1 MSIKSKLLWSYI
13 FLIIFSTVLLGSIL
27 GSKSQTALSKEIGAK
42 TEQISTLI
50 LDIVSVRNDLLFDKV
65 STDLKYAS
73 EILESYGDYR
83 VDYNQKITVKENQL
97 PNLYAGEE
105 SLINIDEY
113 IKKIEDV
120 TGAVCSIFVL
130 DSNKLIR
137 VSTNIKNNG
146 DYALGTCLDSSSEIY
161 NRITNKLSYYGKTPI
176 EDSWYISG
184 YIPLF
189 DENNN
194 VIGALGVGHEQLNDY
209 LEEVI
214 NKIQI
219 GNTGYVY
226 ILNSAGDVIF
236 HPKIKG
242 KNLIS
247 YDFAQDIIQRKTG
260 SIEYEFQSFW
270 KMAKFTYF
278 KEWDWY
284 IISTANYD
292 DIHSSSKTIIYTT
305 ISIGIFVL
313 FVGIMIALFLSNTIV
328 KPIMDLKSCMEK
340 VSEGNLDIQSKVES
354 TDEVGVL
361 SRSFNTLVKEN
372 KKLLEETRE
381 YNILKVEFF
390 SNVSHELK
398 TPLNIIFTT
407 TQLLEYKFN
416 SDEELNP
423 QKINSYHNTIKQ
435 NCYRLLKLVNNL
447 IDITKIDSGYFELN
461 LLNVNIVEIVED
473 ITLSTVNYVNSKS
486 RNIIFDTNTEEKIM
500 AVDPEMME
508 RIMLNLISN
517 AIKFTKPN
525 DTITVTLTDLGHV
538 VKISIKDTGIGI
550 APEKQSVIFKRFRQV
565 DRLLNRNHEG
575 SGIGLSLVNSL
586 VAMHEGYI
594 SVNSELGKGSEFIV
608 TIPTSLVPKPNDNSI
623 VDDTISHEDKVEKI
637 HIEFSDIYS

>member
-13 FLIIFSTVLLGSIL
+13 FLIIFSTALLGSIL
-27 GSKSQTALSKEIGAK
+27 ASKSQAALSKETAAK
-42 TEQISTLI
+42 NENVANLL
-50 LDIVSVRNDLLFDKV
+50 LDIVSVRNNLLFDKV
-65 STDLKYAS
+65 STDLKYAY
-73 EILESYGDYR
+73 ETLERYGNLHIDY
-83 VDYNQKITVKENQL
+83 DKKITLNENIIPTL
-97 PNLYAGEE
+97 YVGEKNLIKNDNY
-105 SLINIDEY
+105 ID
-113 IKKIEDV
+113 KIEDI
-120 TGAVCSIFVL
+120 TGAVCSIFLL

-137 VSTNIKNNG
+137 VSTNILKDSKPAIG
-146 DYALGTCLDSSSEIY
+146 ICIDSSSEIY
-161 NRITNKLSYYGKTPI
+161 NRITNKLAYYGITYLG
-176 EDSWYISG
+176 DSWYISG
-184 YIPLF
+184 YVPLY

-194 VIGALGVGHEQLNDY
+194 VIGALGVGHEQLNNY

-219 GNTGYVY
+219 GTTGYVY
-226 ILNSAGDVIF
+226 IINSAGDVIF

-242 KNLIS
+242 DNLID
-247 YDFAQDIIQRKTG
+247 YDFAQKIIEKKTG

-278 KEWDWY
+278 EEWDWY
-284 IISTANYD
+284 IVSTANYD
-292 DIHSSSKTIIYTT
+292 DINSASQSLMCTT
-305 ISIGIFVL
+305 IAIGIFVL
-313 FVGIMIALFLSNTIV
+313 IVGIMIALFLANTIV

-340 VSEGNLDIQSKVES
+340 VSEGDLSIQCRIES

-372 KKLLEETRE
+372 RKLLQETRD
-381 YNILKVEFF
+381 YNMLKVEFF
-390 SNVSHELK
+390 SNISHELK

-407 TQLLEYKFN
+407 IQLINYKFN
-416 SDEELNP
+416 NDEELDHN
-423 QKINSYHNTIKQ
+423 KINSYHDTIKQ

-461 LLNVNIVEIVED
+461 PVNVNIVEIIED
-473 ITLSTVNYVNSKS
+473 ITLSTVNYVKSKS
-486 RNIIFDTNTEEKIM
+486 RNIIFDTNTEEKFM

-517 AIKFTKPN
+517 AIKFTN
-525 DTITVTLTDLGHV
+525 HDDTITVTVTDLGHV

-575 SGIGLSLVNSL
+575 SGIGLSLVKSL
-586 VAMHEGYI
+586 VDMHEGYI
-594 SVNSELGKGSEFIV
+594 IVNSELGKGSEFII
-608 TIPTSLVPKPNDNSI
+608 TLPALLTPQPRDNSI
-623 VDDTISHEDKVEKI
+623 IDDSTSHEAKVEKI